1 MRTHIGAIILIVVV
15 SGICFA
21 SALHGEF
28 FWDDVHIIVR
38 NQGIRDVRNI
48 PRFFHPSYW
57 RALFADYQ
65 GMPGRHYRPVSEVT
79 LAIDYAIWKHMPAER
94 PVDPE
99 IPDFFVQPFGFHLT
113 SVVVHTANSILL
125 YLVALRLFGS
135 RRGALFCA
143 LLFAAHP
150 IHVEAVA
157 WAKARSTLLAMFF
170 MLLTMLLYTR
180 WVHSAG
186 RPRHTC
192 LYILSIVSLG
202 LATMSK
208 ASAVMLPPML
218 ALYLWCVVPRNQLRR
233 ALYGLLPLVG
243 VTMAFYALH
252 DVVPKHILGTSA
264 IPIPHFLAGVS
275 AFGFYARLLTVPI
288 GMCVHHYFSLLDPPL
303 LPALPWVV
311 VFVAG
316 TAIALWRSRL
326 AFFALAWILIAS
338 APTWALSLVGRAIGE
353 QRAYAPSVGFCV
365 LIALF
370 LCRLPVLAKKAET
383 RRSLEKLGTAVLV
396 MIVVAYCGVTIARN
410 ADWRTKLS
418 LWYDT
423 AEKNPQSDQALGALA
438 RAYIAAGRNDE
449 ALKHL
454 EKLLG
459 LTPEDLW
466 ALDQAGVLCD
476 EMGRYSEAI
485 VYYRRLLG
493 LVPSNA
499 AGHLGLG
506 IAYAKNNRRPEALA
520 SFEEARR
527 LAPLDS
533 DINYNLGVFHSS
545 GNDPAKAIPPLAEAV
560 RLNPLNVPAWKMLG
574 GTHEYLGAYQQAIA
588 AYDAV
593 LAIQPDDLPTR
604 LSAAGCHEALGE
616 TAEAIRRYRRCAQ
629 VPGPAGEFAQERIR
643 VLTQA
648 PPE

>member
-1 MRTHIGAIILIVVV
+1 MRRHIGPIILIAVV

-21 SALHGEF
+21 NALHGEF
-28 FWDDVHIIVR
+28 FWDDVHIVVR

-48 PRFFHPSYW
+48 PRFFHPDYW

-65 GMPGRHYRPVSEVT
+65 GMPGRHYRPVPEAT
-79 LAIDYAIWKHMPAER
+79 LAIDYAIWKHMPAKR

-125 YLVALRLFGS
+125 YLVGLRLFGS

-180 WVHSAG
+180 WAHSAG

-192 LYILSIVSLG
+192 LYILSIVALG

-252 DVVPKHILGTSA
+252 DAVPKHILSA
-264 IPIPHFLAGVS
+264 TATPVQHLFAGVS

-288 GMCVHHYFSLLDPPL
+288 GMCVHHYFSLLDPPF
-303 LPALPWVV
+303 LPAVPWVV
-311 VFVAG
+311 AFVAG
-316 TAIALWRSRL
+316 MAIALWRSRL

-338 APTWALSLVGRAIGE
+338 APTWALTLVGRAIGE

-365 LIALF
+365 LIAL
-370 LCRLPVLAKKAET
+370 LLSRLPVLARSADT
-383 RRSLEKLGTAVLV
+383 RRSLEKLGTALLV
-396 MIVVAYCGVTIARN
+396 MIVVAYSGITIARN
-410 ADWRTKLS
+410 ADWRTKVS

-423 AEKNPQSDQALGALA
+423 VRKNPQSDQAHGALA
-438 RAYIAAGRNDE
+438 RAYIDIGQNE
-449 ALKHL
+449 TALEHL
-454 EKLLG
+454 KALLE
-459 LTPEDLW
+459 LMPEDTW

-485 VYYRRLLG
+485 LYYQRLLT

-506 IAYAKNNRRPEALA
+506 IAYAKSNRRAEALA

-533 DINYNLGVFHSS
+533 DINYNLGVFHS
-545 GNDPAKAIPPLAEAV
+545 GGDEPEKAIAPLEEAV
-560 RLNPLNVPAWKMLG
+560 RLNPMNVPAWQMLG
-574 GTHEYLGAYQQAIA
+574 GTQEYLGAYQQAIA
-588 AYDAV
+588 AYDAI
-593 LAIQPDDLPTR
+593 LAIQPDDPPTR
-604 LSAAGCHEALGE
+604 LSAARCHEALGE
-616 TAEAIRRYRRCAQ
+616 TAEAIRHYRRCAQ
-629 VPGPAGEFAQERIR
+629 VPGGMGEYAQERIR
-643 VLTQA
+643 ILTQA